1 MTTDHVPRAAGATA
15 AEALRGLCGGAVH
28 LPGDAAFDEAR
39 LPWNLPVDTHPAA
52 VAYPAFASEV
62 ADVVRTAASVGLR
75 VAPQGT
81 GHGAPPLAGRLEDA
95 VLLRT
100 SAMTELRVDAERRT
114 ARVGAGVRWGDVV
127 ERAGAVGLAARHT
140 SSPSVGV
147 VGSSLGGGL
156 SWYARDAG
164 LQCSA
169 LTAVELVLADG
180 TFVRATDTDHNNLMW
195 AARGGA
201 GGFGVVTALEFDL
214 LPIARVH
221 AGMLAWD
228 WAHAEPVL
236 SAWSEW
242 CGEAPESVTSM
253 ARLFQ
258 APDVPWLPADVRGR
272 SLVIVDAVVLED
284 SDRAA
289 RCSRRCGRCDR
300 RSTPS
305 PTCPP
310 PRSPGCSSTRRP
322 RPPSTPTACWS
333 PTCRSRRS
341 RRWSPPPGRARGRS
355 CSSSRSASSAERCR
369 ARPTDAGA
377 LDRMD
382 GAFLVLGVGLDTG
395 AGWAAVRED
404 AHRVMASLEP
414 WTSQAAYLLMADAQ
428 VDARRG
434 WPEVSWQR
442 LAAVRQSADPHGLF
456 LPPHRGSEHGVNRT
470 E

>member
-1 MTTDHVPRAAGATA
+1 MEDADDHRPRPAAGRSGR

-39 LPWNLPVDTHPAA
+39 LPWNLAVDARPAA

-127 ERAGAVGLAARHT
+127 ERAGALGLAARHT
-140 SSPSVGV
+140 SSPGVGV

-180 TFVRATDTDHNNLMW
+180 TFVRATDTDHSNLMW

-214 LPIARVH
+214 LPIARVVRR
-221 AGMLAWD
+221 D
-228 WAHAEPVL
+228 
-236 SAWSEW
+236 
-242 CGEAPESVTSM
+242 
-253 ARLFQ
+253 ARLGLGPRRAGAERVERVVRRGTGERHQ
-258 APDVPWLPADVRGR
+258 HGPAVPGPRRAVAARRRPGPQPGHRRRRRARGLR
-272 SLVIVDAVVLED
+272 PRRCAA
-284 SDRAA
+284 RAA
-289 RCSRRCGRCDR
+289 AGAAAR

-333 PTCRSRRS
+333 PTCRSGRS

-355 CSSSRSASSAERCR
+355 CSSSRSASSAEPCP
-369 ARPTDAGA
+369 ARPTAPV
-377 LDRMD
+377 RW
-382 GAFLVLGVGLDTG
+382 TG
-395 AGWAAVRED
+395 WTARSWCSAWGWTPV
-404 AHRVMASLEP
+404 P
-414 WTSQAAYLLMADAQ
+414 GG
-428 VDARRG
+428 RRSG
-434 WPEVSWQR
+434 
-442 LAAVRQSADPHGLF
+442 
-456 LPPHRGSEHGVNRT
+456 RT
-470 E
+470 RIA